1 MRTHIATVERP
12 IFTGAPSS
20 FGLLL
25 PSAMDTTFQ
34 LVSSMAI
41 YIVERKKLRRKPVS
55 EPTASRMR
63 RLHNVE
69 VRVIVRRPPLLVVI
83 VVCSRRA
90 RLRIV
95 VREVRVVKR

>member
-12 IFTGAPSS
+12 ILTGAPSS

-41 YIVERKKLRRKPVS
+41 YIVERKKLWEPVS
-55 EPTASRMR
+55 EPNTSRMR
-63 RLHNVE
+63 RLHDVK
-69 VRVIVRRPPLLVVI
+69 VRIIVRRPPLFVI
-83 VVCSRRA
+83 VVVCARRS

-95 VREVRVVKR
+95 VREMRVI